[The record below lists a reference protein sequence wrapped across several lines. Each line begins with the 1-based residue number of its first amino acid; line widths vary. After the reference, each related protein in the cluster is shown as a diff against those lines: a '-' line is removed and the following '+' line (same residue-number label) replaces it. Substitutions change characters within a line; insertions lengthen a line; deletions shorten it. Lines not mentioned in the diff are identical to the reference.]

1 MAKKMR
7 KFAGGGYE
15 NGNEGFDSNPE
26 GTTSS
31 KAAGDSDNYEGTL
44 SSKAAAGPSLDDVA
58 AEDRMTK
65 TAKSEATYP
74 VEKPTAKPTMNMG
87 TAEGFKKF
95 GGTRTEYLNMLNNLK
110 PRAPAAAKAAVK
122 EEEAPAAKS
131 TDASKSRVGILNK
144 MREKD
149 KAIPRGEDYTAAMA
163 KQRASQAEKE
173 PAPKQKSKVLSMQGV
188 NPKTLLGQKTSN
200 FAKGGSVTR
209 GDGCA
214 QRGKTRGMM
223 R

>member
-7 KFAGGGYE
+7 KFAGE
-15 NGNEGFDSNPE
+15 EGSLVDPLE
-26 GTTSS
+26 
-31 KAAGDSDNYEGTL
+31 KANKEFEAN
-44 SSKAAAGPSLDDVA
+44 
-58 AEDRMTK
+58 R
-65 TAKSEATYP
+65 KSEDKSDALGDFIAMNTAAKGSAEPYDKTF
-74 VEKPTAKPTMNMG
+74 VDEDAKPKASAPKPKPAMNMG
-87 TAEGFKKF
+87 TAEGFKAH
-95 GGTRTEYLNMLNNLK
+95 GGTRTEYLNDLNKLK
-110 PRAPAAAKAAVK
+110 SRAPAAAK
-122 EEEAPAAKS
+122 EEAPAKKS
-131 TDASKSRVGILNK
+131 SDASTSRVGILNR

-163 KQRASQAEKE
+163 KQKASQAEKE
-173 PAPKQKSKVLSMQGV
+173 PTPAPKQKSKVLSMQGV